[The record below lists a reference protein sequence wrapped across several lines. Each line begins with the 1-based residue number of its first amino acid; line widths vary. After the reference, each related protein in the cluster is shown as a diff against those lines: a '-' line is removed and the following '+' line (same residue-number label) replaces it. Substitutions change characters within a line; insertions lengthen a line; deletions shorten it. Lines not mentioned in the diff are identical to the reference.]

1 MSSFNTT
8 IQLYKGMKLR
18 PDYNDT
24 FWFSDNTAQN
34 AYFESFGTLNTTRF
48 DFSNIS
54 YQRVKRGYLRLE
66 YRNNLMD
73 IGELY
78 NVNYMRFKNESHLN
92 KWYYAF
98 VLDVEYINDHCVEIY
113 YKIDVIQTWF
123 FNYTEQ
129 ACFIEREIPMH
140 DNYGEN
146 KVAENLDLGNY
157 YEETHLLD
165 KTFEYCIVITLANA
179 KERDSHG
186 NPMKDDLTDGLD
198 SLSAQVPDASAL
210 YYGRI
215 NMIGNTYSGLY
226 YIILSTSINDYG
238 VNNAGLLQDVYTVIN
253 HQGKAN
259 AVLSVNLVPKTA
271 LNIKDADG
279 NIITNY
285 FLKILNQ
292 GGGEGSSVPTRPQI
306 SEKTNFTLLK
316 DVCDIPNPVYHN
328 TRYAYKPRNLKLNQ
342 YPFRYLCVSNRM
354 GVQQEYYYE
363 EMRSGTSSNPVLANN
378 MPSIY
383 FGVYATFYDGV
394 KAIAVPENYMT
405 FNRSIDFEYACTGSK
420 EISLPFLCDTYVNYM
435 AQNRA
440 SIWGS
445 IISSIAISTL
455 QTSISLSSPEIA
467 MANDIKNAGYSLAD
481 NPLNEQV
488 SRQIEKSARISME
501 HGALSAGRGI
511 STVTG
516 ILTKVADMKKKPDS
530 LVAKPHTDSIL
541 QSMGKTGFMFI
552 DKHLNNNQMRILDDY
567 FSMYGY
573 ACHLVKRP
581 IRRTRQNWTY
591 VKTQNAY
598 ITGSLPQSD
607 LREIEQIYDNG
618 IRFWCE
624 PDFIG
629 NYSHY
634 GYPSQDYQPTF
645 GGFYNPELT

>member
-24 FWFSDNTAQN
+24 FWFSDDTAQN

-165 KTFEYCIVITLANA
+165 KTFDYCIVITLANA
-179 KERDSHG
+179 KERDSQG
-186 NPMKDDLTDGLD
+186 NPKKDDLTDGLD
-198 SLSAQVPDASAL
+198 NLSAQVVDASTL

-215 NMIGNTYSGLY
+215 NMIGDTYSGLY

-238 VNNAGLLQDVYTVIN
+238 VNDAGLLQDVYTVIN
-253 HQGKAN
+253 QQGLAN

-271 LNIKDADG
+271 LSIKDANG

-285 FLKILNQ
+285 FLKILKQ
-292 GGGEGSSVPTRPQI
+292 GGGEGSYVPTDPQM
-306 SEKTNFTLLK
+306 SEQTNFTLFK
-316 DVCDIPNPVYHN
+316 DVCDIPNPVYRN
-328 TRYAYKPRNLKLNQ
+328 ANYAYRPRNLKLNQ

-363 EMRSGTSSNPVLANN
+363 EMRSGTTL
-378 MPSIY
+378 PSIY
-383 FGVYATFYDGV
+383 FGIYATFYDGV
-394 KAIAVPENYMT
+394 KTIAVPENYMT

-541 QSMGKTGFMFI
+541 QSMGETGFMFI
-552 DKHLNNNQMRILDDY
+552 DKHLNVNQMRILDDY

-598 ITGSLPQSD
+598 ITGTLPQTD

-634 GYPSQDYQPTF
+634 GYPQQDYQPTF
-645 GGFYNPELT
+645 SGFYNPELT